1 MEKFKC
7 PHCNKEIEPS
17 EVFKKDLDSLAA
29 QQKEKIKKEFKD
41 GKREELIKE
50 LKPQLLKEA
59 KSDVQLEHDKELE
72 KEKLKSERAEKHTIS
87 IKEQFDKATRPTNQ
101 GSPEVDGEVQERV

>member
-87 IKEQFDKATRPTNQ
+87 IKE
-101 GSPEVDGEVQERV
+101 